1 MPESKF
7 FSSYVKVLYSQKG
20 VSQYLPPGLALFGLT
35 MSALSA
41 YRCFSAARPSLGR
54 IFSRPA
60 STGSAKETPHSDEPN
75 KDEVFI
81 MRQKEFNDQI
91 VSQLKA
97 ISEMPVEQVGD
108 LSTILNKSLTEKEK
122 QLDEELTDFLTKYSQ
137 HNKIFNN
144 QDVEPNDETAIERAV
159 HAKKFPYLVPSARN
173 KPYTSQELFL
183 RQMKHASHTA
193 KLGANVE
200 KVYFPHKDVH
210 SPLPVEKMSI
220 NKLLE
225 AGVHLGQSVS
235 LWRSST
241 QPFIYGE
248 YKGIHLIDLN
258 KTLSSLKRASKVV
271 EGIAERG
278 GIILYVGTREGQKRA
293 LEEASKRTHG
303 YYISTRW
310 IPGTLTNSTEISGVW
325 ERQEIDFGDRPTG
338 RTLSPAENVS
348 ICKPDLIVVLNPTEN
363 KNALREA
370 MQVRVPTIGII
381 DTDSEPSMV
390 TYPIPGND
398 DSLRSVNLILGVL
411 SRAGQRGL
419 QNRLSKVSRERE

>member
-1 MPESKF
+1 
-7 FSSYVKVLYSQKG
+7 
-20 VSQYLPPGLALFGLT
+20 
-35 MSALSA
+35 MSGLSA
-41 YRCFSAARPSLGR
+41 YRCISSTRASLNWVFAR
-54 IFSRPA
+54 A
-60 STGSAKETPHSDEPN
+60 SSTSSAKAVSHNDATT

-81 MRQKEFNDQI
+81 MRQKEFNDQM
-91 VSQLKA
+91 VFQLKA
-97 ISEMPVEQVGD
+97 ISEMPVEELGD
-108 LSTILNKSLTEKEK
+108 LTNILNKPLTEKEK

-137 HNKIFNN
+137 HNKVISNE
-144 QDVEPNDETAIERAV
+144 DVADDNSNGGRAA
-159 HAKKFPYLVPSARN
+159 HAKRFPYLVPSARH

-193 KLGANVE
+193 KLGAVIE
-200 KVYFPHKDVH
+200 KVYYPHKDVH
-210 SPLPVEKMSI
+210 NPLPAEQMSI

-258 KTLSSLKRASKVV
+258 KTLSSLKRASRVV
-271 EGIAERG
+271 EGVAERG
-278 GIILYVGTREGQKRA
+278 GVILYVGTREGQKRA
-293 LEEASKRTHG
+293 LEEAAKRTHG

-325 ERQEIDFGDRPTG
+325 ERHEVDFADRPTD
-338 RTLSPAENVS
+338 RKLSPAENVS

-419 QNRLSKVSRERE
+419 HNRLSKVAATLK